1 MKEVGMSM
9 RDMRNEIRLIEATFK
24 NLSGKELREAQVQVG
39 KLRNEMGDMRAM
51 MRTVGEDAIPI
62 MVNSIR
68 GLTGVAQT
76 VTGSLAAMGIETK
89 GLDKA
94 MMGLINI
101 SMGMSQVWEMYEKK
115 TLQATVALIKNSI
128 ATKAKSI
135 ADKVMAATTNTATT
149 AQKALNLALLAG
161 PYVLVAAAIAGIVVA
176 VVKMSDAVEEAEA
189 RWVAWSTA
197 ARENIKGLL
206 EGSAEIRQRLVG
218 INKEIQDFN
227 DRNLSNAEKQIKYL
241 AIEYDAND
249 KKISQSLDLMKVEL
263 SRLSIQRMT
272 QEANIDWLKLSPEL
286 YNIALKG
293 VDDMKKK
300 EAELTKQLVDGYVKQ
315 KESRV
320 QAIENLAKINESLT
334 AIEETTKKEG
344 KSSSKVT
351 EKKKAELTEFDIFYK
366 KLDEDWKQ
374 MVAELPDESLM
385 FLPGVPNSSMMADT
399 IAINQQLSDEYNKTE
414 AQKLKD
420 SRDSLLIS
428 EEEYQAGL
436 KEIEEKALA
445 ERVKRIENFT
455 KKAAEMM
462 QMGSQILTNLDQI
475 DANNFATI
483 RKDETDQLDAEY
495 KRRLQAA
502 GNNAYQ
508 KKMVEE
514 WYTTEAAK
522 LNEDLAAKQEEIDR
536 KNKIRNQVIA
546 VGQATM
552 DYAQGLVKIWA
563 ENASKVITIPVAVAL
578 SGLLTGVYATQLGVI
593 KSQKFKDGGT
603 DVLSGNPHEGGG
615 IRFAPNKEAEGGERW
630 AIFNKEATLRNTGL
644 ANLIDDINLHNL
656 VIDKNF
662 MSKIHGDSQ
671 NIVMVN
677 NFKGGEHI
685 KAIREY
691 LENSKTGDKYL
702 PDGRIQKGIIKR
714 RYN

>member
-1 MKEVGMSM
+1 
-9 RDMRNEIRLIEATFK
+9 
-24 NLSGKELREAQVQVG
+24 
-39 KLRNEMGDMRAM
+39 
-51 MRTVGEDAIPI
+51 
-62 MVNSIR
+62 
-68 GLTGVAQT
+68 
-76 VTGSLAAMGIETK
+76 
-89 GLDKA
+89 
-94 MMGLINI
+94 
-101 SMGMSQVWEMYEKK
+101 
-115 TLQATVALIKNSI
+115 
-128 ATKAKSI
+128 
-135 ADKVMAATTNTATT
+135 
-149 AQKALNLALLAG
+149 
-161 PYVLVAAAIAGIVVA
+161 
-176 VVKMSDAVEEAEA
+176 
-189 RWVAWSTA
+189 
-197 ARENIKGLL
+197 
-206 EGSAEIRQRLVG
+206 
-218 INKEIQDFN
+218 
-227 DRNLSNAEKQIKYL
+227 
-241 AIEYDAND
+241 
-249 KKISQSLDLMKVEL
+249 
-263 SRLSIQRMT
+263 
-272 QEANIDWLKLSPEL
+272 
-286 YNIALKG
+286 
-293 VDDMKKK
+293 
-300 EAELTKQLVDGYVKQ
+300 
-315 KESRV
+315 
-320 QAIENLAKINESLT
+320 
-334 AIEETTKKEG
+334 
-344 KSSSKVT
+344 
-351 EKKKAELTEFDIFYK
+351 
-366 KLDEDWKQ
+366 
-374 MVAELPDESLM
+374 
-385 FLPGVPNSSMMADT
+385 
-399 IAINQQLSDEYNKTE
+399 
-414 AQKLKD
+414 
-420 SRDSLLIS
+420 
-428 EEEYQAGL
+428 
-436 KEIEEKALA
+436 
-445 ERVKRIENFT
+445 
-455 KKAAEMM
+455 
-462 QMGSQILTNLDQI
+462 MGSQILTNLDQI

-677 NFKGGEHI
+677 NFKGGEQI